1 MVAVPTSLLHP
12 TPPRGKGARG
22 GREAV
27 PRAGECSG
35 AGGPLGAHRGADALQ
50 PGPTWAEQMD
60 RPSQGTPGPSSPL
73 VSPQGLRVAGGV
85 TGTSVVHGVGGG
97 GELQREVELGWG
109 RAPRAVP
116 RAVPRVPGLSCPR
129 RMRDLTSAPRHL
141 SLCGDQVLRG
151 KSRARKGVCSWG
163 GGQQEGVAVAPRAA
177 SVTCSPASSSA
188 RGRGA
193 GQGTL
198 PAHEALAGGGS
209 GFWGAVP
216 TPGVK
221 HCSRFVQLRPL
232 HQQ

>member
-1 MVAVPTSLLHP
+1 MEGRQCHGPGSAAGPGVPWERT
-12 TPPRGKGARG
+12 
-22 GREAV
+22 E
-27 PRAGECSG
+27 
-35 AGGPLGAHRGADALQ
+35 GPMPSSPVQ
-50 PGPTWAEQMD
+50 PGPSRWTAPA
-60 RPSQGTPGPSSPL
+60 RGHLGHRHRLCPHR
-73 VSPQGLRVAGGV
+73 VSEWPGGV

-97 GELQREVELGWG
+97 GELQQEVELGWG
-109 RAPRAVP
+109 RAP

-151 KSRARKGVCSWG
+151 KSRARRGVCSWG

-198 PAHEALAGGGS
+198 SSHEALAGGGS